1 MVHDKNRWLNVH
13 DVILLRVKE
22 QPVVEESQLGVTG
35 SHLIGAGG
43 QQPSNH
49 SPPRNGH
56 YSLNVNT
63 VEIEKETLT
72 DSQSQFFKKYKSPG
86 NNI

>member
-1 MVHDKNRWLNVH
+1 MVHDKNCWLNVH

-63 VEIEKETLT
+63 ENMKETRTALT
-72 DSQSQFFKKYKSPG
+72 ITILYKV
-86 NNI
+86 ITWE